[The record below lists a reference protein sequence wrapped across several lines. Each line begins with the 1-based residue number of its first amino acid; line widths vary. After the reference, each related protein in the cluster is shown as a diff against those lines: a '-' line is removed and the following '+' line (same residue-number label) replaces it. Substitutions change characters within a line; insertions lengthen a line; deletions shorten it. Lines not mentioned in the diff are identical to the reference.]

1 MISIDVENI
10 QNTLKENKRWH
21 QEINELRNDIA
32 LLSNQES
39 SFYTYASPTQLL
51 KLHANYAV

>member
-21 QEINELRNDIA
+21 LEINELRNDIA

-39 SFYTYASPTQLL
+39 SFLG
-51 KLHANYAV
+51 